1 MKFELLAHTDVSQST
16 VYRGMPQF
24 PGRLV
29 EFLGD
34 LAPRSL
40 QLAGSSELLSVV
52 DSHQCR
58 SVALAASVDS
68 PVSVSDETLQ
78 LVRGLAEAGVA
89 FVGGFHSPL
98 ERLCLDQ
105 LVVAEWPAIVCPGNP
120 STSPV
125 CANREMLRSL
135 RPRL

>member
-1 MKFELLAHTDVSQST
+1 MKFVLLAHTDVSQST

-24 PGRLV
+24 SERLV

-40 QLAGSSELLSVV
+40 QLAGSSELLCAV
-52 DSHQCR
+52 DSHRCR

-68 PVSVSDETLQ
+68 PASVADETLQ
-78 LVRGLAEAGVA
+78 LVQGLAEAGVA

-105 LVVAEWPAIVCPGNP
+105 LAAASWPVIVCLGRTL
-120 STSPV
+120 SG
-125 CANREMLRSL
+125 LRISNAIFA
-135 RPRL
+135 